1 MYVSITLIICLS
13 VVFVITLGIVSYT
26 LRDKNFKVRFDD
38 RNKRM
43 MRIIADQRDELIS
56 YREAIKK
63 NDANLEKSL
72 EVLSSAS
79 DTVNRKISRL
89 QNIEELLSRIK
100 AELLSR
106 IKTELGD
113 FNLQQNKFLKLIEKY
128 SKNFS
133 ENTVSFYTSVDKY
146 RVQNEVALKELE
158 NKILSRTSYL
168 SIEEKKRFKEYLQA
182 CAFKFHDIDNMK
194 YKNDYTFVKV
204 CDVIRALDIVGYNQW
219 DSILDTIPSEEFY
232 NGQNTERN
240 Q

>member
-1 MYVSITLIICLS
+1 MYVTITLIICLS
-13 VVFVITLGIVSYT
+13 VVFVITLGIVSCT

-63 NDANLEKSL
+63 NDANLERSL
-72 EVLSSAS
+72 EVLASAS
-79 DTVNRKISRL
+79 DTVKRKISRL
-89 QNIEELLSRIK
+89 NDAEEALSRLK
-100 AELLSR
+100 VEVGNLNLSQ
-106 IKTELGD
+106 D
-113 FNLQQNKFLKLIEKY
+113 KFLEMIDKRFDE
-128 SKNFS
+128 
-133 ENTVSFYTSVDKY
+133 TS
-146 RVQNEVALKELE
+146 
-158 NKILSRTSYL
+158 LSRTSYL

-182 CAFKFHDIDNMK
+182 CTFKFHDIDNMK
-194 YKNDYTFVKV
+194 YKNDYDFVKV
-204 CDVIRALDIVGYNQW
+204 CDVIRALDIVGHDQW

>member
-1 MYVSITLIICLS
+1 MYVTITLIICLS
-13 VVFVITLGIVSYT
+13 VVFVITLGIVSCT

-63 NDANLEKSL
+63 NDANLERSL
-72 EVLSSAS
+72 EVLASAS
-79 DTVNRKISRL
+79 DTVKRKISRL
-89 QNIEELLSRIK
+89 NDTEEVLSRLK
-100 AELLSR
+100 VEVGDLNLSQ
-106 IKTELGD
+106 D
-113 FNLQQNKFLKLIEKY
+113 KFLKMIDKTFKRFDET
-128 SKNFS
+128 S
-133 ENTVSFYTSVDKY
+133 VSFSTSVEKY
-146 RVQNEVALKELE
+146 RVQNEVALKGLE

-168 SIEEKKRFKEYLQA
+168 SVEEKKRFKEYLQA
-182 CAFKFHDIDNMK
+182 CVFNFHDINNMK

-204 CDVIRALDIVGYNQW
+204 CDVIRALDIVGNDQW
-219 DSILDTIPSEEFY
+219 DSILDTTPSEEFN

>member
-1 MYVSITLIICLS
+1 MNVTITLIICLS
-13 VVFVITLGIVSYT
+13 VVFVITLGIVSCT

-38 RNKRM
+38 RNKRLS
-43 MRIIADQRDELIS
+43 RIIQEQRDELIS

-79 DTVNRKISRL
+79 DTVKRKISRL
-89 QNIEELLSRIK
+89 QNIEELLSMIK
-100 AELLSR
+100 VELR
-106 IKTELGD
+106 D
-113 FNLQQNKFLKLIEKY
+113 FNLQQDKFLKLIEKY
-128 SKNFS
+128 SNNFS
-133 ENTVSFYTSVDKY
+133 ENSVSFYASVDKY
-146 RVQNEVALKELE
+146 RAQNEVALKGLE

-168 SIEEKKRFKEYLQA
+168 SVEEKKRFKEYLQA
-182 CAFKFHDIDNMK
+182 CAFNFHNINNMK

-204 CDVIRALDIVGYNQW
+204 CDVIRALDIVGYDQW
-219 DSILDTIPSEEFY
+219 DSILDTTPSEELA